1 MHYIFVNYISASI
14 YSDVVMIV
22 FNNLKLY
29 LGKFIIYGN
38 YDTLSGKKICLEYLF
53 FWVVYNYSYQ
63 YWGIQFAKWIH
74 ENCVR

>member
-29 LGKFIIYGN
+29 LGKLIIYGN
-38 YDTLSGKKICLEYLF
+38 YDTLPGKKIYLEYLF
-53 FWVVYNYSYQ
+53 F
-63 YWGIQFAKWIH
+63 
-74 ENCVR
+74 

>member
-1 MHYIFVNYISASI
+1 MANILHSTLHKFGLIQNMHYIFVNYISASI

-38 YDTLSGKKICLEYLF
+38 YDTLSGKKIYLEYLF
-53 FWVVYNYSYQ
+53 F
-63 YWGIQFAKWIH
+63 
-74 ENCVR
+74 